1 MIITLLNNNN
11 TYYDNIMIN
20 YGYIYTSFQNK
31 WLLDENRYCGR
42 DLKNVTLKGKILTKN
57 DQLKILFTE
66 FQVNI
71 NNIQNSILQ
80 PFVGTRKVSSYF
92 CLNLFLFLC

>member
-20 YGYIYTSFQNK
+20 YGFPDLKYIYIYKKCIYIYTCFQNK

-42 DLKNVTLKGKILTKN
+42 DLKNVTLKGKIPTKM
-57 DQLKILFTE
+57 
-66 FQVNI
+66 I
-71 NNIQNSILQ
+71 N
-80 PFVGTRKVSSYF
+80 
-92 CLNLFLFLC
+92 